1 MNKFKLIIPLAVT
14 IVWLNGCAQRLTM
27 EEYREKCEETYKP
40 MNTLTG
46 QVFYCGS
53 KDGFDYVLFDPW
65 PGMEDEA
72 RIKTGQLSVVEFPYT
87 MERDKWVVV
96 YPEFI
101 RNQSANNVTFPVK

>member
-1 MNKFKLIIPLAVT
+1 MNKYTAAVLFAV
-14 IVWLNGCAQRLTM
+14 ISVCLNGCAQRITL
-27 EEYREKCEETYKP
+27 EEYREKCNDTYKP

-72 RIKTGQLSVVEFPYT
+72 RIKTGELPVVVFPYT
-87 MERDKWVVV
+87 TEREKWVIVF
-96 YPEFI
+96 PEVK
-101 RNQSANNVTFPVK
+101 RNQGHKKSIFPVK